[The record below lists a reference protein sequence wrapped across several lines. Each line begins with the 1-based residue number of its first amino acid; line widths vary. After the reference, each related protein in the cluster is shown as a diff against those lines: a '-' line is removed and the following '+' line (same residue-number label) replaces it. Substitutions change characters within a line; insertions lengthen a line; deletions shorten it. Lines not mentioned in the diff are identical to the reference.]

1 MREIMKRNFSL
12 LILLIFL
19 TGCAESIALLGPAST
34 SSLTGFTG
42 SARIKKHP
50 TATTSKSFSVS
61 IISSTGEVSIAMT
74 SGVTAG
80 LDPGRH
86 VYDVRLESP
95 SGAVTRMVEG
105 MAFVTAG
112 ITTN

>member
-1 MREIMKRNFSL
+1 MAVNPVFNITIPQGADFSET
-12 LILLIFL
+12 FVSK
-19 TGCAESIALLGPAST
+19 ESDGST

-42 SARIKKHP
+42 TARIKKHP
-50 TATTSKSFSVS
+50 TATTSTSFSVS